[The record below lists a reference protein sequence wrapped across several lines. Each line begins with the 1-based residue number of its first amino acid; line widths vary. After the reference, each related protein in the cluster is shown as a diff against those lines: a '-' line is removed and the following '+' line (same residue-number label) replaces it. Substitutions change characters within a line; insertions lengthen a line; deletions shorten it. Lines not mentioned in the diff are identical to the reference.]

1 MGSGGLGCLESLL
14 SRRRLSWPLG
24 REPLPDA
31 CGASCAS
38 ESPQPSDAPKTMSVP
53 VGAQPSAGSLPRPP
67 AAWARNVIGGTGS
80 SAEALFQ
87 VIREEQCRLV
97 EAMPL
102 PADLVAKVRSRLD
115 ALRAEDLGVS
125 WHDAGRLTGFS
136 GVGYQEVYSGPDL
149 TLCIFVLRAG
159 ARIPLHDHPGMQ
171 VFGRLLFGRMRVIS
185 FDLESPCGTSGTDA
199 SDPITGD
206 DPYSKQRSIM
216 EEADPAING
225 IQRWPPGSLWATAC
239 GEQVFGP
246 APITYSLGPRNGN
259 VHELA
264 ALEDCAFFDVVT
276 PPYDPQKGRDC
287 TYYEPQRLGKV
298 YDGANELP
306 AGCQCILVPC
316 QPRRFSTEHLPYR
329 GPRFL
334 RAQC

>member
-1 MGSGGLGCLESLL
+1 M
-14 SRRRLSWPLG
+14 
-24 REPLPDA
+24 PDA
-31 CGASCAS
+31 CTASCAS
-38 ESPQPSDAPKTMSVP
+38 ESPLPSGTPKTMPVP
-53 VGAQPSAGSLPRPP
+53 VGPQPSAGSLPRPP
-67 AAWARNVIGGTGS
+67 AAWARNVVGGMGS

-87 VIREEQCRLV
+87 VIREEQSRLV

-102 PADLVAKVRSRLD
+102 PADLVVKVHARLD

-125 WHDAGRLTGFS
+125 WDDAGRLTGFS

-171 VFGRLLFGRMRVIS
+171 VFGRLLFGRMRVVS
-185 FDLESPCGTSGTDA
+185 FDLESPSRISGTDA
-199 SDPITGD
+199 SDPIMGD
-206 DPYSKQRSIM
+206 NLCSNQRSIV
-216 EEADPAING
+216 EEGPASSCTP
-225 IQRWPPGSLWATAC
+225 RWPPPGSLWATAC

-246 APITYSLGPRNGN
+246 APVTYSLGPRHGN
-259 VHELA
+259 VHELF
-264 ALEDCAFFDVVT
+264 ALEDCAFFDVVA
-276 PPYDPQKGRDC
+276 PPYDPRKGRDC
-287 TYYEPQRLGKV
+287 TYYEPQRLGNV
-298 YDGANELP
+298 YDDAQELP